1 MRFGKFV
8 VALGMASMLVA
19 GSAFAAERGTPD
31 EAKVLVEKAA
41 AHLKAVGA
49 EKAFADFNNPAAG
62 YQDRDLFVFVYS
74 VDGEDPVR
82 SRYPH
87 AGRSRRQGAQGR
99 RWQGVRQTDHH
110 GGRRRRWLGRVSWR
124 IRRPRRPSRRRPM
137 RCRQATTCSDR
148 ARTILEVGP
157 RRIGN
162 RRRRRARRLP
172 LPIQGRD
179 KVGAA
184 FARGLAA
191 PSFQNAL
198 AKG

>member
-74 VDGEDPVR
+74 VDGKNPVR
-82 SRYPH
+82 SRHLHASVGRDAKALKDVDGKEFGKLIITAAVGGGGWAEYRMAQSGDQEDRAEEDLCG
-87 AGRSRRQGAQGR
+87 AGRRLRAR
-99 RWQGVRQTDHH
+99 I
-110 GGRRRRWLGRVSWR
+110 GRVQSLR
-124 IRRPRRPSRRRPM
+124 SADP
-137 RCRQATTCSDR
+137 
-148 ARTILEVGP
+148 G
-157 RRIGN
+157 IGN
-162 RRRRRARRLP
+162 RRAVRASP
-172 LPIQGRD
+172 AVPIQGRD

-191 PSFQNAL
+191 P
-198 AKG
+198 